1 MSSSPVCSH
10 PAKRLELVPLRVATS
25 KVYSINFWLCD
36 SPSLEQPPFHSRDP
50 QDCKL
55 TQVWESIDSVGGRF
69 SDPELI
75 EVRIFCSLI
84 PKMFMFSLA
93 ISCLTTSN
101 LPWFTD
107 LTFQVPTQMQYCS
120 LQHQTLLSPPDTST
134 TEGLFGLTPSVL
146 DGPAQHGS

>member
-1 MSSSPVCSH
+1 MCSH

-107 LTFQVPTQMQYCS
+107 LTFQVPMQSCS
-120 LQHQTLLSPPDTST
+120 LQLRTWLSPLDTCKAEHLKIVHINSCRNANIFQ
-134 TEGLFGLTPSVL
+134 LWNW
-146 DGPAQHGS
+146 